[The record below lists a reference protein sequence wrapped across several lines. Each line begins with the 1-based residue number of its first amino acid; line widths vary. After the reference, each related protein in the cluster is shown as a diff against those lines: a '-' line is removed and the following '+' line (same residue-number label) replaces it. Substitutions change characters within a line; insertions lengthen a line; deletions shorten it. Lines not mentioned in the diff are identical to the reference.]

1 MGFFD
6 KLTENKEEKKQK
18 YEKWLQEVYEPLNKI
33 VVTTCDIHD
42 RKYQII
48 RPCFYQVSNKGWFND
63 KLMGELRDPAVK
75 RYLEETRQEKEKET
89 AFGFFVYGEASVH
102 QEQFEEAFA
111 AAVVNM
117 KEQALVAGGDA
128 VIGYK
133 HTIELDTDNNHAWF
147 YLQCYGTIVKFLD

>member
-42 RKYQII
+42 HKYQII

-63 KLMGELRDPAVK
+63 KLMGELKDPAVK

-89 AFGFFVYGEASVH
+89 AAKTYTQEEVDAWVGKLNQTQQAEKDFF
-102 QEQFEEAFA
+102 
-111 AAVVNM
+111 N
-117 KEQALVAGGDA
+117 L
-128 VIGYK
+128 
-133 HTIELDTDNNHAWF
+133 
-147 YLQCYGTIVKFLD
+147 